1 MLQLA
6 DGWQI
11 DVDHG
16 PEWLFFHLRR
26 CTDVLG
32 STPNLAETIWTAA
45 AEHAIDRLV
54 VEFDAACLLSSF
66 VVGQLVLLHKR
77 AHLAGGVVR
86 LCGLSDEQYRVIQA
100 SQLAERLPNYRDREA
115 AVMGYRP
122 QKPR

>member
-11 DVDHG
+11 DVDRG
-16 PEWLFFHLRR
+16 PEWLFFRVR
-26 CTDVLG
+26 TSADVLG
-32 STPNLAETIWTAA
+32 SAPPLAETMWSAA
-45 AEHAIDRLV
+45 VDHHVDRLV

-86 LCGLSDEQYRVIQA
+86 LCGLSDDQYRVIQA
-100 SQLAERLPNYRDREA
+100 ARLAERLPNYPDREA

-122 QKPR
+122 RKPR